1 MKIDLSKRTIL
12 VTGANSGIGYA
23 IAKQLLESNASV
35 ALHYN
40 SKSDGVKEL
49 HKQFPD
55 QSEIFEADFNQ
66 SDSVINLFDDIL
78 SWKDSLDVLINNAG
92 TSIMN
97 SVDLDD
103 KEWINNWNTIMN
115 INLLATG
122 ILSKKALQHFKNN
135 NGGRIINIASRAAFR
150 GDTPDYL
157 AYAASKAGM
166 VALIKSIA
174 RGFGKDGITAFS
186 VAPGFTRTAMAQ
198 KSIDKYGEDFVVKDI
213 ALNQLTEPKDIA
225 PIVTLIC
232 SGEFDHGTGSNIDIN
247 AGKTNGKHEI

>member
-78 SWKDSLDVLINNAG
+78 SWKDSLDTLINNAG

-103 KEWINNWNTIMN
+103 KEWNNNWNTIMN

-135 NGGRIINIASRAAFR
+135 NGGRIVNIASRAAFR

-247 AGKTNGKHEI
+247 AGSYVR

>member
-1 MKIDLSKRTIL
+1 MKIDLSKRTVL

-49 HKQFPD
+49 HKQFPN
-55 QSEIFEADFNQ
+55 QSEIFEADFND

-135 NGGRIINIASRAAFR
+135 NGGRIVNIASRAAFR

-186 VAPGFTRTAMAQ
+186 IAPGFTRTAMAQ

-247 AGKTNGKHEI
+247 AGSYVR

>member
-78 SWKDSLDVLINNAG
+78 SWKDSLDILINNAG

-135 NGGRIINIASRAAFR
+135 NGGRIVNIASRAAFR

-186 VAPGFTRTAMAQ
+186 IAPGFTRTAMAQ

-247 AGKTNGKHEI
+247 AGSYVR

>member
-49 HKQFPD
+49 HEQFPN
-55 QSEIFEADFNQ
+55 QSEIFEADFNN

-78 SWKDSLDVLINNAG
+78 SWKDSLDILVNNAV

-103 KEWINNWNTIMN
+103 KKWIANWNTIMN
-115 INLLATG
+115 N
-122 ILSKKALQHFKNN
+122 F
-135 NGGRIINIASRAAFR
+135 F
-150 GDTPDYL
+150 
-157 AYAASKAGM
+157 
-166 VALIKSIA
+166 
-174 RGFGKDGITAFS
+174 
-186 VAPGFTRTAMAQ
+186 
-198 KSIDKYGEDFVVKDI
+198 
-213 ALNQLTEPKDIA
+213 
-225 PIVTLIC
+225 
-232 SGEFDHGTGSNIDIN
+232 
-247 AGKTNGKHEI
+247 

>member
-49 HKQFPD
+49 HKQFPN
-55 QSEIFEADFNQ
+55 QSEIFEADFND

-186 VAPGFTRTAMAQ
+186 IAPGFTRTAMAQ

-232 SGEFDHGTGSNIDIN
+232 SGEFDHGTGSNIDIK
-247 AGKTNGKHEI
+247 AGSYVR

>member
-49 HKQFPD
+49 HKQFPN
-55 QSEIFEADFNQ
+55 QSEIFEADFNN

-78 SWKDSLDVLINNAG
+78 SWKDSLDILINNAG

-186 VAPGFTRTAMAQ
+186 IAPGFTRTAMAQ

-247 AGKTNGKHEI
+247 AGSYVR

>member
-1 MKIDLSKRTIL
+1 MKIDLSKRTVL

-49 HKQFPD
+49 HKQFPN
-55 QSEIFEADFNQ
+55 QSEIFEADFND

-78 SWKDSLDVLINNAG
+78 SWKDSLDILVNNAG

-103 KEWINNWNTIMN
+103 KKWIANWNTIMN

-186 VAPGFTRTAMAQ
+186 IAPGFTRTAMAQ

-247 AGKTNGKHEI
+247 AGSYVR

>member
-1 MKIDLSKRTIL
+1 MKIDLSKRTVL

-49 HKQFPD
+49 HKQFPN
-55 QSEIFEADFNQ
+55 QSEIFEADFND

-135 NGGRIINIASRAAFR
+135 NGGRIVNIASRAAFR

-186 VAPGFTRTAMAQ
+186 IAPGFTRTAMAQ

-232 SGEFDHGTGSNIDIN
+232 SGEFDHGTGSTIDIN
-247 AGKTNGKHEI
+247 AGAT

>member
-1 MKIDLSKRTIL
+1 MKIDLSNRTVL

-40 SKSDGVKEL
+40 SNSDGVTEL
-49 HKQFPD
+49 HNQFPD
-55 QSEIFEADFNQ
+55 QSKIFGADFND
-66 SDSVINLFDDIL
+66 SDSAIKLFDDVL
-78 SWKDSLDVLINNAG
+78 SWKNSLDVLINNAG

-103 KEWINNWNTIMN
+103 EEWINNWNTIMN

-122 ILSKKALQHFKNN
+122 ILSKKALQHFKEN

-166 VALIKSIA
+166 VALIRSIA

-186 VAPGFTRTAMAQ
+186 IAPGFTRTAMAQ
-198 KSIDKYGEDFVVKDI
+198 KSIDKYGEDFVIKDI
-213 ALNQLTEPKDIA
+213 ALNELTEPKDIA

-232 SGEFDHGTGSNIDIN
+232 SGKLDHGTGSNIDIN
-247 AGKTNGKHEI
+247 AGSYVR

>member
-49 HKQFPD
+49 HKQFPN
-55 QSEIFEADFNQ
+55 QSEIFEADFNN

-78 SWKDSLDVLINNAG
+78 SWKDSLDILVNNAG

-103 KEWINNWNTIMN
+103 KKWIANWNTIMN

-157 AYAASKAGM
+157 AYASSKAGM

-186 VAPGFTRTAMAQ
+186 IAPGFTRTAMAQ

-247 AGKTNGKHEI
+247 AGSYVR

>member
-1 MKIDLSKRTIL
+1 MKIDLSKRTVL

-49 HKQFPD
+49 HEQFPN
-55 QSEIFEADFNQ
+55 QSEIFEADFNN

-78 SWKDSLDVLINNAG
+78 SWKDSLDILVNNAG

-103 KEWINNWNTIMN
+103 KKWIANWNTIMN
-115 INLLATG
+115 INLLETG

-135 NGGRIINIASRAAFR
+135 NGGRIVNIASRAAFR

-247 AGKTNGKHEI
+247 AGSYVR

>member
-49 HKQFPD
+49 HKQFPN
-55 QSEIFEADFNQ
+55 QSEIFEADFNN

-78 SWKDSLDVLINNAG
+78 SWKDSLDILVNNAG

-103 KEWINNWNTIMN
+103 KKWIANWNTIMN

-166 VALIKSIA
+166 VALIRSIA

-186 VAPGFTRTAMAQ
+186 IAPGFTRTAMAQ
-198 KSIDKYGEDFVVKDI
+198 KSIDKYGEDFVIKDI

-232 SGEFDHGTGSNIDIN
+232 SGKLDHGTGSNIDIN
-247 AGKTNGKHEI
+247 AGSYVR

>member
-1 MKIDLSKRTIL
+1 MKIDLSKRTVL

-23 IAKQLLESNASV
+23 IAKQLLESNAYV

-49 HKQFPD
+49 HKQFPN
-55 QSEIFEADFNQ
+55 QSEIFEADFND

-186 VAPGFTRTAMAQ
+186 IAPGFTRTAMAQ

-247 AGKTNGKHEI
+247 AGSYVR